1 MQELVTL
8 ENKKINIQK
17 FSIFTKIQASLGI
30 FSILGMLLS
39 TPNLSSQELI
49 PELQM
54 DGYDS
59 QFMNQYYGQ
68 LYFQNN
74 LTTWTNYVQSYVGT
88 ARGAWEASVDAVIN
102 SYVDSITTTDSFN
115 TVEAYR
121 DYVSKELM
129 SQKSEAL
136 LDWESEANRHFL
148 ENQEAFVS
156 KLNSSY
162 VDSSYFSRIGQQS
175 LYNQYLNNLAVTQN
189 MQNQIAVSAS
199 NWQSTYNQNYQQGLN
214 DFTNNLANITQQY
227 ESISNSIANNQ
238 TIFQQNLESIN
249 QYKTAVV
256 GAIKGMLDNF
266 QTDLDTGASCNLDG
280 GCTYHQKG
288 GALNSAGVLLK
299 DFLDQMRPKV
309 ETVALDP
316 SLFFTEISASFS
328 TFLEAQKNIA
338 NAKYEFHE
346 ENTLTYQSSL
356 GINFDTYR
364 NYSEADINNLINS
377 IRNGSFGTNPA
388 YSTSAWEYEGHGG
401 GIGGLFDPNAHNSTF
416 AKIPDSDIRAMLG
429 AIYNSIIHNGGDLSA
444 VKSVLQGQLGSNYE
458 VTNVLSA
465 NLYTDWAGGAN
476 GDGLAFWSITKQQG
490 NLYNDRNAFA
500 FWAGDRAIPPF
511 VYYTQYFQMGQIQS
525 GLLYEVKDKN
535 QELLANHWDGT
546 TSSLG
551 NQLSLFADQ
560 ISPAIANWEAQ
571 VQSYNEFYTAWQEEA
586 VRLQADA
593 DTQYEQAL
601 ANLEKEKTLWLNAME
616 KERIEGMAG
625 WTDLYSQA
633 GQMQTQADYV
643 NFVSAANATVST
655 MSTGTV
661 PTNASSIASKFDNAI
676 DQLAER
682 RFGVEPP
689 QVSLAPMPSEEG
701 KYYAGGSVGGGLAG
715 NGIRSIQENFLKGTL
730 DYVEGKVGSALGLA
744 SISPVSSSG
753 GGSYSIL
760 GAASEKTVDVNLT
773 IDGKDVY
780 NHFQETANGV

>member
-1 MQELVTL
+1 MQTSFTAKNHTV
-8 ENKKINIQK
+8 KVRY

-115 TVEAYR
+115 TVEAYK

-162 VDSSYFSRIGQQS
+162 VDSSYLSRIGQQS

-189 MQNQIAVSAS
+189 MQNQIAVAAS

-338 NAKYEFHE
+338 NEKYEFHE

-364 NYSEADINNLINS
+364 NYSEADINNLIS
-377 IRNGSFGTNPA
+377 TIRNQSYGGAAIATHSIWGFDGA
-388 YSTSAWEYEGHGG
+388 GG
-401 GIGGLFDPNAHNSTF
+401 GIYGFFDPATHRPSFNGVTDEYAGLYN
-416 AKIPDSDIRAMLG
+416 
-429 AIYNSIIHNGGDLSA
+429 AIYESLLPGGNFNNLRG
-444 VKSVLQGQLGSNYE
+444 VLEAKLGNNYE
-458 VTNVLSA
+458 VTQVFGA
-465 NLYTDWAGGAN
+465 NLYSDWAGGAN
-476 GDGLAFWSITKQQG
+476 WDGFAFLNVLKSQG
-490 NLYNDRNAFA
+490 NLALEGNYFTYWAVDRV
-500 FWAGDRAIPPF
+500 IPPF
-511 VYYTQYFQMGQIQS
+511 FYTQFFQMGQIQS

-586 VRLQADA
+586 DRLQADA

-625 WTDLYSQA
+625 WTDLYNQA

-661 PTNASSIASKFDNAI
+661 PTNASSIASTFDSAI

-744 SISPVSSSG
+744 SISPISSSG